1 MTGMSPLCSTSFGN
15 ISSPRLFA
23 CSFSM
28 RFRTRLRSSGGR
40 PAISSSADS
49 ARYHSSRVFSWLN
62 SAIDSR

>member
-23 CSFSM
+23 RSFSM
-28 RFRTRLRSSGGR
+28 RCRPRLRSFGGR
-40 PAISSSADS
+40 PAISSSALS
-49 ARYHSSRVFSWLN
+49 ARYHNSSDFSSLN